1 LIEYLYTKIIQKDE
15 AMREDDEKVEKDE
28 KKDSSLS
35 QEIIDSAILERKIY
49 LWSEI
54 DDKVAEKIV
63 RQLLFMNSK
72 SSDPITLY
80 INSPGGVISAGL
92 AIYDAMQAIKA
103 PVSTIVCGLAA
114 SMGSFLAATGT
125 QGLRFAW
132 PHAKILIHQPL
143 ISGEIYGQA
152 TDIKIHAEEMLK
164 TRSMLNSIY
173 SQVTGKPLAQIE
185 KDTDRDHYLSAAEA
199 KEYGLLDEVK
209 LVL

>member
-1 LIEYLYTKIIQKDE
+1 MI
-15 AMREDDEKVEKDE
+15 
-28 KKDSSLS
+28 SS
-35 QEIIDSAILERKIY
+35 
-49 LWSEI
+49 
-54 DDKVAEKIV
+54 
-63 RQLLFMNSK
+63 
-72 SSDPITLY
+72 
-80 INSPGGVISAGL
+80 GL

-125 QGLRFAW
+125 KGMRYAW

-164 TRSMLNSIY
+164 TRSMLNEIY

-185 KDTDRDHYLSAAEA
+185 KDTDRDHYLSATEA
-199 KEYGLLDEVK
+199 REYGLLDEVR
-209 LVL
+209 LAL

>member
-1 LIEYLYTKIIQKDE
+1 
-15 AMREDDEKVEKDE
+15 MHDDNEEEKEQE
-28 KKDSSLS
+28 KKKPDSLS
-35 QEIIDSAILERKIY
+35 QEIIDSAIKARKIY

-54 DDKVAEKIV
+54 DDKNAERIV
-63 RQLLFMNSK
+63 RHLLYLNSL
-72 SSDPITLY
+72 SNDPITLY
-80 INSPGGVISAGL
+80 INSPGGVISSGL
-92 AIYDAMQAIKA
+92 AIYDAMQAIEA

-125 QGLRFAW
+125 KGMRYAW

-164 TRSMLNSIY
+164 TRSMLNEIY

-185 KDTDRDHYLSAAEA
+185 KDTDRDHYLSAVEA
-199 KEYGLLDEVK
+199 KEYGLLDEVR
-209 LVL
+209 LAL

>member
-1 LIEYLYTKIIQKDE
+1 
-15 AMREDDEKVEKDE
+15 MREDDEKVEKDE

-125 QGLRFAW
+125 KGMRFAW

>member
-1 LIEYLYTKIIQKDE
+1 
-15 AMREDDEKVEKDE
+15 MREDEEKVEKDD

-63 RQLLFMNSK
+63 RQLLFINSK

-125 QGLRFAW
+125 KGMRFAW

>member
-1 LIEYLYTKIIQKDE
+1 
-15 AMREDDEKVEKDE
+15 MREDEEKVEKDD

-125 QGLRFAW
+125 KGMRFAW